1 MPCLFLVGTP
11 IGNLEDISL
20 RALRILGEVNL
31 IAAEDT
37 RTTGRL
43 LKHFQIDTRLTSY
56 HDYSDRGR
64 LSELLG
70 VLEAGDVALV
80 SEAGLPGLSDPGY
93 RLVKAAIEAGIDIV
107 PIPGP
112 TAVTTAL
119 VISGLPSDKFLFL
132 GFLPRQ
138 QMARQSAL
146 TEVMNLPYT
155 LVLYEAPHRLLAL
168 LADVMMALGDRTVSI
183 SRELTKL
190 HEEIWRGQV
199 SEAMDYFG
207 QGVIKGELTIV
218 LSGASAGAK
227 RWDKTA
233 VKQAMAAELAG
244 GVKRGDA
251 AASIA
256 QMSGWRKR
264 DIYELSLSED
274 SE

>member
-1 MPCLFLVGTP
+1 MPILFLVGTP
-11 IGNLEDISL
+11 IGNLEDFSL
-20 RALRILGEVNL
+20 RAIRILGEVSL

-56 HDYSDRGR
+56 HDHSDRGR

-70 VLEAGDVALV
+70 ILETGDIALV
-80 SEAGLPGLSDPGY
+80 SEAGMPGLSDPGY
-93 RLVKAAIEAGIDIV
+93 RLIKAAIEAGIEIV

-119 VISGLPSDKFLFL
+119 VSSGLPSDKFLFL

-138 QMARQSAL
+138 QKARQSAL
-146 TEVMNLPYT
+146 TEVMELPYT

-168 LADVMMALGDRTVSI
+168 LADVLKVLGDRTVSI
-183 SRELTKL
+183 GRELTKM

-199 SEAMDYFG
+199 SGAMEHFG
-207 QGVIKGELTIV
+207 QGAIRGELTIV
-218 LSGASAGAK
+218 LSGASDGGE
-227 RWDKTA
+227 RWDKAA
-233 VKQAMAAELAG
+233 VMQAMAAELASG
-244 GVKRGDA
+244 EKRSDA
-251 AASIA
+251 AATVA
-256 QMSGWRKR
+256 RMSGWRKR

-274 SE
+274 KE